1 MVTAPDKIADWV
13 VILNEWRL
21 ANCQSAHDID
31 PRGFTAPR
39 RKAVAMS
46 HAYAARQEIQE
57 MLRAQLIV
65 AVLAG
70 GLLPSRTLLTN
81 TLR

>member
-21 ANCQSAHDID
+21 ANCQPAHDID
-31 PRGFTAPR
+31 TRGVIAPR
-39 RKAVAMS
+39 RKVGRN
-46 HAYAARQEIQE
+46 ARQEIQE

-70 GLLPSRTLLTN
+70 WSLPSRALLTK

>member
-1 MVTAPDKIADWV
+1 
-13 VILNEWRL
+13 
-21 ANCQSAHDID
+21 
-31 PRGFTAPR
+31 
-39 RKAVAMS
+39 MS

-57 MLRAQLIV
+57 MLPAQLIV

-70 GLLPSRTLLTN
+70 GLLPSRTLLTK